1 MNFDEVE
8 KLAKQIQAKL
18 FRNSS
23 TTIQGIYKSRFKG
36 SGITFKEHKIYT
48 HGDDVRFID
57 WKVSTR
63 NDKMYVKTF
72 EEERNVKISIFLDFS
87 NSMTLGW
94 KGKSKLEAGLE
105 ICYLFYLLSEKT
117 KDLINLNF
125 IVDRIYETS
134 WSSGKKGLANLIM
147 FMSRNNLMKE
157 TGEVNLDIK
166 EFDFASEDLIKK
178 KIQYNLQSKKEVI
191 LISDF
196 NESVGIEKV
205 RDFLSRPNFHCVKLE
220 APIDTYKEDQICGYG
235 FEYSNKSLNKV
246 VKNFFSKKNESEFVH
261 KKLKTVSLKNEKYL
275 EDFVKN
281 MVY

>member
-1 MNFDEVE
+1 MKFDDVE

-18 FRNSS
+18 FKNSNS
-23 TTIQGIYKSRFKG
+23 TIQGIYRSRFKG

-72 EEERNVKISIFLDFS
+72 EEERNVKISIFLDLS

-94 KGKSKLEAGLE
+94 ENKSKIEAGAE
-105 ICYLFYLLSEKT
+105 ICYLFYLLSDKT

-125 IVDRIYETS
+125 ISDKIYETS
-134 WSSGKKGLANLIM
+134 WSSGKRGLANLIM
-147 FMSRNNLMKE
+147 FMSRNGILNKD
-157 TGEVNLDIK
+157 GKI
-166 EFDFASEDLIKK
+166 DLTLKDTPFTDRSIIRR
-178 KIQYNLQSKKEVI
+178 KILYNLQSKKEVL
-191 LISDF
+191 LISDLC
-196 NESVGIEKV
+196 ETVQLDSIE
-205 RDFLSRPNFHCVKLE
+205 DFLSRPNFHCVKLE
-220 APIDTYKEDQICGYG
+220 APIDTYKKDRISAYG
-235 FEYSNKSLNKV
+235 Q
-246 VKNFFSKKNESEFVH
+246 ESINGKLKTSIKGFNSSSSMEEKIH
-261 KKLKTVSLKNEKYL
+261 KKLKIVSLDNEKYL

>member
-1 MNFDEVE
+1 MKFDEVE

-18 FRNSS
+18 FKNSNS
-23 TTIQGIYKSRFKG
+23 TIQGIYQSRFKG

-63 NDKMYVKTF
+63 NEKMYVKTF
-72 EEERNVKISIFLDFS
+72 EEERNVKISIFLDLS

-94 KGKSKLEAGLE
+94 NGKSKMEVGLE
-105 ICYLFYLLSEKT
+105 ICYLFYLLSEKS

-125 IVDRIYETS
+125 ISDKIYETS
-134 WSSGKKGLANLIM
+134 WSSGKRGLANLLM
-147 FMSRNNLMKE
+147 FMGRNNILNEDGKID
-157 TGEVNLDIK
+157 LSLK
-166 EFDFASEDLIKK
+166 SHDFAGSELVKK
-178 KIQYNLQSKKEVI
+178 KILYNLQGKKEVL

-196 NESVGIEKV
+196 NEALELPTIS
-205 RDFLSRPNFHCVKLE
+205 DYLSRPNFHCVKLE
-220 APIDTYKEDQICGYG
+220 APIDTYQKESITAYG
-235 FEYSNKSLNKV
+235 LENKNNKLRRV
-246 VKNFFSKKNESEFVH
+246 IKEFSSKKQAEKLTH
-261 KKLKTVSLKNEKYL
+261 KKLKTVSLENEKYL